1 MIDLHLHS
9 IYSDGTSTPK
19 ELVEQGVRLGLRA
32 IALTDHDTVK
42 GVDELASAAKE
53 QRMDFIPGVELSAG
67 TFSLRKDHQKEV
79 HILGYFPRWDD
90 KLKSALEPLR
100 QVQSWRE
107 ERNRSIVEKL
117 RSYHVPVTYEELVE
131 LAGSNNVGRPH
142 FAHWLI
148 ENGYAHT
155 VSEAFQQ
162 FLTPG
167 ALTFTERKT
176 FDIAGSID
184 LIRSAGGVA
193 VLAHPKALH
202 IFSDDDFENFLKGMV
217 DKGLEGIEVY
227 CSVHL
232 PADIRRY
239 ERMAQ
244 KFNLIMTGGTYFH
257 GKMKP
262 DIRMGYGFGYT
273 KVDDSVYDKLKAKL
287 DSKKQ

>member
-1 MIDLHLHS
+1 M
-9 IYSDGTSTPK
+9 
-19 ELVEQGVRLGLRA
+19 
-32 IALTDHDTVK
+32 
-42 GVDELASAAKE
+42 
-53 QRMDFIPGVELSAG
+53 
-67 TFSLRKDHQKEV
+67 
-79 HILGYFPRWDD
+79 
-90 KLKSALEPLR
+90 
-100 QVQSWRE
+100 QSWRE

-117 RSYHVPVTYEELVE
+117 RSYHVPVTYEELVG

-148 ENGYAHT
+148 ENGYAHS
-155 VSEAFQQ
+155 VGDAFQQ

-176 FDIAGSID
+176 YDIKGSID
-184 LIRSAGGVA
+184 LIRSAGGIA

-202 IFSDDDFENFLKGMV
+202 IFSDDDFEKFLKDMV

-244 KFNLIMTGGTYFH
+244 KYNLIMTGGTDFH

-273 KVDDSVYDKLKAKL
+273 KVDDSVYDKLRAKL
-287 DSKKQ
+287 DSKK